1 MSGLPPGFVLDQQ
14 PNAGLPEGF
23 VIDSQPG
30 LLSRIGSD
38 IGPEIKGAFNE
49 NLDAIKGM
57 YGGTAEKGVL
67 QQTMDVGKGLLAIP
81 GIIASPITGAARAI
95 GGHTLAAAE
104 QAAGSVIN
112 PQAVAKEN
120 YQDVYQQAK
129 GGVDQ
134 AMMAA
139 APRGA
144 SPVGL
149 RQVPAKPPAAAELKQ
164 AARDVWN
171 SPEIKGKRI
180 DPAEVSNL
188 SASIENDLIQKGF
201 RPTADSAPGTF
212 AELGRMTPKP
222 PKGPS
227 QAERL
232 QAEMNWQQVP
242 EAPRVQAV
250 VVDDIR
256 AARRALNE
264 KAKQVGPDFTPTS
277 EAVAARSAIER
288 IDEFLDN
295 VDPRL
300 RQANADYA
308 AGKRAETL
316 DYRTIKADRNAA
328 KSGSGSNM
336 ENTMRQAVDKIGDRG
351 LSKPEIAAR
360 DRIVLGS
367 TGRNA
372 LRKIGK
378 LGVGDGLSLMLHTA
392 AAGATGGS
400 SIPLAAAGTL
410 ARKVGEALTRA
421 EIAALN
427 RSIRTRS
434 PLAKALASKPQFA
447 KIPKGAKA
455 IAAALLTQGS
465 QRPAFAGILPAYA
478 DEDKR

>member
-1 MSGLPPGFVLDQQ
+1 MPVFELEANGKVFEVEAPDQGTAISAFQKSQGAQQ
-14 PNAGLPEGF
+14 PE
-23 VIDSQPG
+23 QPG

-57 YGGTAEKGVL
+57 YGGTAEKGVM

-95 GGHTLAAAE
+95 GGHTLATAE

-112 PQAVAKEN
+112 PQAVAKEH

-134 AMMAA
+134 AMMAV

-149 RQVPAKPPAAAELKQ
+149 RQVPAKAPSAIELKQ
-164 AARDVWN
+164 AAKDVWN
-171 SPEIKGKRI
+171 DPSVKSIKI
-180 DPAEVSNL
+180 APTEVQ
-188 SASIENDLIQKGF
+188 AVAAQIENDLLQQGF
-201 RPTADSAPGTF
+201 RPSAGNAPGTF
-212 AELGRMTPKP
+212 AEVQRMTP
-222 PKGPS
+222 G
-227 QAERL
+227 EG
-232 QAEMNWQQVP
+232 
-242 EAPRVQAV
+242 VQAV
-250 VVDDIR
+250 NVDDLR
-256 AARRALNE
+256 AARRAFAE
-264 KAKQVGPDFTPTS
+264 TAKQRGPDFTPTS
-277 EAVAARSAIER
+277 DANAATQAIR
-288 IDEFLDN
+288 KIDDFLDN

-300 RQANADYA
+300 REANANYRS
-308 AGKRAETL
+308 GKQAENL
-316 DYRTIKADRNAA
+316 DYRTIRADRNAA

-336 ENTMRQAVDKIGDRG
+336 ENTMRQAVDKITDRG
-351 LSKPEIAAR
+351 LSKSEIAAR
-360 DRIVLGS
+360 DKIVLGS
-367 TGRNA
+367 AGRNA

-400 SIPLAAAGTL
+400 SIPLAAAGTV
-410 ARKVGEALTRA
+410 ARKIGEALTRS

-434 PLAKALASKPQFA
+434 PLAKALAASPQYA
-447 KIPKGAKA
+447 KVPKGAKA
-455 IAAALLTQGS
+455 IAAALLSEGPKNPT
-465 QRPAFAGILPAYA
+465 FAGILPAYA
-478 DEDKR
+478 EQDKR